1 MQQQQPA
8 RHLFYALL
16 LIFFLCA
23 RALESLKIM
32 DFSLLVGI
40 HNIDQA
46 VAGSGAATAVPPSAV
61 LCPTANLLPLCQ
73 SPGEPEDYSLLVGI
87 HNIDQAVAGGG
98 GEWCSN
104 SSPPVSCSM
113 PYC

>member
-1 MQQQQPA
+1 MIRDVLLQIPDSDFFHPVSRKKAQGPRSGSA
-8 RHLFYALL
+8 TLVYALPL
-16 LIFFLCA
+16 LFFLCV

-32 DFSLLVGI
+32 
-40 HNIDQA
+40 
-46 VAGSGAATAVPPSAV
+46 
-61 LCPTANLLPLCQ
+61 
-73 SPGEPEDYSLLVGI
+73 DYSLLVGI